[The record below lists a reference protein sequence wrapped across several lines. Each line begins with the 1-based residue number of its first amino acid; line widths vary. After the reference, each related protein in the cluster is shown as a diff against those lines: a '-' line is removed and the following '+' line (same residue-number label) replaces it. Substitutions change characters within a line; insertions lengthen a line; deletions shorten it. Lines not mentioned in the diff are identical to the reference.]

1 MRRCVRPRLAVNDGD
16 HDPGGARPTGHQ
28 TGAQSCAR
36 RGVMSDSLGDFMR
49 YARAFQEAYATDDW
63 ARVEILFDD
72 DIVWGAGGPGLPPGT
87 GYLARGRSNASAAV
101 KKSCDMYDRRFDRRE
116 PIPTSG
122 PVAIPGGVHLEWV
135 VTYTREGLPP
145 IVVRG
150 EEWDLFRD

>member
-1 MRRCVRPRLAVNDGD
+1 
-16 HDPGGARPTGHQ
+16 
-28 TGAQSCAR
+28 
-36 RGVMSDSLGDFMR
+36 MSDTLGDFMR
-49 YARAFQEAYATDDW
+49 YARAFQEAFATDDW

-150 EEWDLFRD
+150 EEWDLFRDGKLVMHYECIHNGAEFAAFLSEHDAALLPVR